1 MSASTILVSAILVV
15 AASSVKL
22 DTSFSWSDDVANKAS
37 VKADRERQSA
47 SAESVL
53 GGKDGRFWIEL
64 LPDGAGGKEV
74 AKHCAGAT
82 REDEDWSFHH
92 AIGTLHM
99 QVDVGRGNETLL
111 GTGFV
116 VTVNDA
122 PYILTAAHN
131 FVHQDKVN
139 GKISEATHA
148 EFFLARNG
156 EYTYGRKF
164 VVSSFLVHP
173 KYYSHADP
181 EDGYDIAI
189 AAVEKPHLLEP
200 SLASLPAIWLEAD
213 HADDWESMQNV
224 KRKIDRSSC
233 IAWFGRLREREKVS
247 LKVWRTMQGLAD
259 DATACERILWF
270 RGWADYWSGRE
281 TLWQDTDSF
290 MVAGYPGE

>member
-1 MSASTILVSAILVV
+1 
-15 AASSVKL
+15 
-22 DTSFSWSDDVANKAS
+22 
-37 VKADRERQSA
+37 
-47 SAESVL
+47 
-53 GGKDGRFWIEL
+53 
-64 LPDGAGGKEV
+64 
-74 AKHCAGAT
+74 
-82 REDEDWSFHH
+82 
-92 AIGTLHM
+92 M

-233 IAWFGRLREREKVS
+233 IAWFGRLREREKVNFTF
-247 LKVWRTMQGLAD
+247 WRTMQGLAD

-290 MVAGYPGE
+290 MVAGYPGEESKRYKQFAMLQAGAKNHGTVIRHHVHTTGGMSGSPLVRYQSSGPTRGYCEGGDRSLNASAVLVGVHVAGDHVSNIATPIDKSRHDWIVEAVRQL